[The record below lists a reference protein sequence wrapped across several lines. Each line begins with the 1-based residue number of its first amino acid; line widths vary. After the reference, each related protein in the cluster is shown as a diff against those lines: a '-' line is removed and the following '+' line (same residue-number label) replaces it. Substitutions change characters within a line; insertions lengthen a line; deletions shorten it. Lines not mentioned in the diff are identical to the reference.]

1 MPKCLLLSMALFV
14 APLVGCASSDEPP
27 PGYKVVGRFVDPSAS
42 APAGAAI
49 EGQEAQL
56 VLPSAP
62 AEGQDAR
69 LVLADGTVVI
79 GTFRSGSWSSWRA
92 GGGDGRITGTKLYT
106 LKKKEGDGKTS
117 ADAAAPKEC
126 MFCINKE
133 WPDGRKVTESV
144 MVPCP

>member
-1 MPKCLLLSMALFV
+1 MALLV

-27 PGYKVVGRFVDPSAS
+27 PGYKVVGRFVDPSATV
-42 APAGAAI
+42 PAGAAVG
-49 EGQEAQL
+49 GQEAQL

-62 AEGQDAR
+62 AEAQDAR

-79 GTFRSGSWSSWRA
+79 GTYRNGSWSSWRA
-92 GGGDGRITGTKLYT
+92 GGGEGRITGTKLYT
-106 LKKKEGDGKTS
+106 IKKKEGDGKTS

-133 WPDGRKVTESV
+133 WPDGRKATESV

>member
-1 MPKCLLLSMALFV
+1 MLKRVLLSMALLV
-14 APLVGCASSDEPP
+14 TPLVGCASSDEPP
-27 PGYKVVGRFVDPSAS
+27 PGHKVVGRFMNSASAS
-42 APAGAAI
+42 APV

-79 GTFRSGSWSSWRA
+79 GTYRHGAWSSWRA

-106 LKKKEGDGKTS
+106 IKKKEGASEGTS
-117 ADAAAPKEC
+117 AAGGPAKEC
-126 MFCINKE
+126 MFCISKE
-133 WPDGRKVTESV
+133 WPDGRKATECV

>member
-1 MPKCLLLSMALFV
+1 MLKRLLMGMAFLV

-27 PGYKVVGRFVDPSAS
+27 PGHKIVGRFVESS
-42 APAGAAI
+42 SAGASV
-49 EGQEAQL
+49 EGQGAQL

-62 AEGQDAR
+62 AEAQDAR

-79 GTFRSGSWSSWRA
+79 GTFRNGSWSSWRA

-126 MFCINKE
+126 MFCISKE
-133 WPDGRKVTESV
+133 WPDGRKATECV